1 MTGHRAVRPTPD
13 ETRLAELRAAQDY
26 VDAARLGERLAAR
39 RRYAEE
45 TARGGFPVYEVPP
58 EVADRYPSF
67 DPADPSTWP
76 EPDRCTEGR
85 PWGLDAYGS
94 VWGNVADRWHAYL
107 AGQTMRNRCRNRWKD
122 DGLRLCGTHANAY
135 RRMRAEA
142 QRRAATY
149 AREDEHADLA
159 KRLTAYGIEADGR
172 ATGVVLTA
180 DAARD
185 LLRILAEAD
194 RVAPL

>member
-1 MTGHRAVRPTPD
+1 VTADDG
-13 ETRLAELRAAQDY
+13 L
-26 VDAARLGERLAAR
+26 VDLGSKIAGVLAANDPKATAAKVREQLDAR
-39 RRYAEE
+39 REYVEE

-58 EVADRYPSF
+58 EVAERFPGF

-94 VWGNVADRWHAYL
+94 VWGDAAARWRVYL
-107 AGQTMRNRCRNRWKD
+107 SGPRPRACSNRWKRAD
-122 DGLRLCGTHANAY
+122 LRLCGTHANAY
-135 RRMRAEA
+135 LRTQVDA
-142 QRRAATY
+142 QRRAAKY
-149 AREDEHADLA
+149 AREDEHANLA
-159 KRLTAYGIEADGR
+159 RHLSAFGIEADGR

-180 DAARD
+180 TAARE